1 MFFPMK
7 RQNRGTIFALFLGAV
22 RLTVLLVLGR
32 LLAAADRLS
41 APNFYNLKNAKSAK
55 KPTFSKGN

>member
-7 RQNRGTIFALFLGAV
+7 RQNRGTIFASFLGAV
-22 RLTVLLVLGR
+22 WLTVLLVLGR
-32 LLAAADRLS
+32 WLAAADRVS
-41 APNFYNLKNAKSAK
+41 AHNFYNLKKAKNLK